1 MGNKRR
7 RASIVILAVVF
18 SAVALF
24 TVAYDVLKR
33 FNVSSIEENVVNA
46 ASYTGRSHFTMD
58 LSSVSTSGT
67 ALSFDNGI
75 YMIYFCGGIGGGS
88 SNYGMPGG
96 NIAFYSGSSMTVKR
110 KTGGSP
116 AKSGNTDL
124 GNSAG
129 KASTSETLFYG
140 TPAKGGDA
148 VSVQSNFALPNSKTS
163 GESWA
168 AGGGGG
174 YSWGSSSASAASGEQ
189 NAAFN
194 IGSSA
199 SGAVLYGAR
208 ASTTAKG
215 KQGDGSTVSSNGGKL
230 IYSYS
235 GYGYGGV
242 YYGLGSGGGAGL
254 YDGGGGLYNKQL
266 TSEPSKKLATG
277 GAGSSSTNCYPI
289 CASNSTFCPSGAPY
303 MATVHFYRLDPID
316 SQTPQN
322 ATYTFDGGGHTLNIP
337 SGLNAA
343 STTSSSSSFRY
354 QPCAFGTSAMNSSGV
369 LPSGNGPGAFGCWNP
384 YSWKSYATNS
394 SGTIESKELG
404 YRTAW
409 VYSTDNGSTWST
421 TPPYCETAGT
431 TTTVKC
437 KYVLY
442 AKTGSTTISSSKY
455 TPTYGM
461 KYTDPTQAAKDSN
474 YTIKEVTR
482 TITINKRGTAAV
494 NAPAPSGKRY
504 NGYSQKLIETAGA
517 VRGYIPTG
525 SSTTTLVSG
534 GTMYYKLT
542 DSSGNVKV
550 NWTTN
555 PDDIQAKDWGD
566 YKIYYYGTLAGCD
579 SSSTSAYVDVSIA
592 KFLGQTT
599 ISPPTG
605 KTGLKYNAGN
615 QVLVNAGSVTGYTKV
630 EDGTQVTTTGTM
642 TYQVTK
648 PDGSTSGW
656 VSATNA
662 TGDVPGKYTV
672 AYKGS
677 VTDCDPKTGSFEVTI
692 GTGQLYISGGSV
704 SLSNLSAYN
713 GSGQTLLSSNS
724 KTVAFNGTT
733 TNYVSYRAATV
744 NTHFTWSYTLQKKNA
759 SNAFVDVSGKTNQSS
774 LDNVKP
780 VDAGTYRVKIKAVS
794 KDSAKYS
801 DSTEFYTDEKTLS
814 PYKLIIANDYIS
826 YNSAQ
831 SYNPNTSWSITS
843 SNPFCSSNL
852 ATKGTDYEI
861 RYYAYKWNGSSNS
874 SFLSDVLLGSMKAT
888 DAGKYHIGYYAKAL
902 TANFSN
908 SDRVEDNA
916 SNRYFEI
923 LKANLTA
930 AQVTM
935 PSANNRTFD
944 TTSKALL
951 TGTPSSTS
959 GGTWSYKVTAY
970 TPKQSGYAGVYV
982 SSSQTKIAD
991 LTATSA
997 GTYTVQCKIAATSNY
1012 NEYTQNVT
1020 VTIDQKQ
1027 FVVTTKP
1034 QLYESTLTYDIT
1046 DQLIIKTNGWG
1057 VIENGTIADADYT
1070 AKYQIYETN
1079 ESTTVGSVKNSWSAV
1094 KTANAG
1100 DYKVKYM
1107 AEPKSTAYKNNY
1119 TASSW
1124 VWATGTNC
1132 STDGV
1137 VHIEKNSTN
1146 PVRLPQGNNAYYNGN
1161 PQRLL
1166 ATSASAVYENA
1177 TVSYCDTEDG
1187 EYYTDYT
1194 LVTGVNAGDYWV
1206 WMKTSETANYKVTK
1220 IKFKYTISKATADGT
1235 EPTGITGLEY
1245 NGNEQ
1250 PLIQAPG
1257 VLGEWTVTATGAKIK
1272 KGSKYYYA
1280 VDTIPSSDSGWTENW
1295 ETLTAKTAD
1304 THKVYYYIAGDDNHN
1319 STPKTAGSNVK
1330 CIQVPIS
1337 SSNAWLT
1344 KQPTPNT
1351 GLEYNGDPKQLLSV
1365 AGEAKHGTVKYR
1377 IGNSGNWETSISA
1390 TAMKKTDAG
1399 TYTVQYYI
1407 AADSGSGWSDGY
1419 YDNAN
1424 QKPFSMT
1431 VTIAAYKATIAT
1443 YPNPT
1448 RTFTVSYG
1456 SDGTIVTHK
1465 LLSDSTK
1472 GSVNLKF
1479 GSTTARMGSIQY
1491 KLRKQ
1496 NDGVNGYITG
1506 KNWNTDINQMT
1517 VSNAGDYILDYKIV
1531 AADNDNNYLDSD
1543 PQSISI
1549 TVYKGTPTVVAPI
1562 PNTVSVYDGTSKNL
1576 LVDNGSVGIGWKMQY
1591 RVPTKYTNG
1600 SPEWPTDG
1608 WTDLP
1613 STLPANLKGTN
1624 AGNYYIQYRA
1634 AAISTDNC
1642 ENSAIGTIIATIQK
1656 LQISVPAASA
1666 EDKLFNNGY
1675 QQLLSTIE
1683 AGVSADDG
1691 FIIYRILKKGT
1702 NNAYSAVIP
1711 HSNGT
1716 AVTNPSGATVDTA
1729 KRFNGSGVPTAS
1741 GEWINNID
1749 YIKVKDVADYTIEF
1763 KVITKSSNYSTSNLG
1778 TISASILSNQAAVV
1792 TAPVGK
1798 SGLSYVG
1805 SSIGLLSKVGVA
1817 NAMGTMNYKVTG
1829 PSTNVGFTTDTSKI
1843 VGTYP
1848 GSYTITY
1855 YAKGKSTGYENSPES
1870 SFMVTIDQ
1878 GQAEYGNNDTNK
1890 PAAPTATLAYNGTK
1904 LGLLGNAGTSNTS
1917 TGTLKYQ
1924 LSKVGV
1930 SNAMVAFTNDSSK
1943 IVAELPN
1950 TYKVEYY
1957 IEGKTVGGYK
1967 CYYDTPVQFFTV
1979 TINKG
1984 SATSLITKPTAK
1996 AGTDLVYTTGNNG
2009 AAVQKALF
2017 NQGSLKTNTGGK
2029 TIGKLQYRI
2038 KGDAN
2043 QGADADWFD
2052 DWGTGVY
2059 PDLLKRGLPG
2069 TYTVQYRFVSATDS
2083 GVRLYYDYHET
2094 DVSWF
2099 DVTIGA
2105 AAASISAGQEPKA
2118 SAGTSLVYKDGAPI
2132 MLLQS
2137 GGVPVHGKM
2146 QYRVVNNAGE
2156 PIEMYQSIIDA
2167 NGNVTGK
2174 GTDVISG
2181 ANGWV
2186 STATYNY
2193 KDITV
2198 NDPGYYTIEYYVQG
2212 DADYLDSG
2220 MGYISLTVAK
2230 AQLKAGT
2237 HYVAPQKI
2245 NNLSFT
2251 GVAQN
2256 LITPGSF
2263 KSGYT
2268 GTFMYRMNDSSSFIE
2283 WDADSFKGIKAT
2295 AYTISWY
2302 IQDVYGYENSYV
2314 QAITVTIGK
2323 TGGGINRGSLN
2334 GISGLIYNNAD
2345 QQLFTGAASQVYL
2358 STDTIK
2364 DEKATIYYAITQS
2377 NTVAPGDKDVVS
2389 TDISALTKTTAYNDS
2404 GNQIKYYL
2412 WYRADATASYNEVG
2426 WGCTGL
2432 YTTIGKATYSVSISK
2447 NNDVVYDGLP
2457 HKIYAGNQYVVS
2469 SNSGTDDTWVDVQ
2482 TVLTYVGYNGAT
2494 ENLTPDN
2501 SVTNAGTYTL
2511 QFTCTPK
2518 AGKTYSKQ
2526 IAGSTTS
2533 FVFKILQTDSISGIT
2548 ISGLTLTSSAIN
2560 ANGSAKPFNAN
2571 QNINL
2576 SVFNNNQYN
2585 GITSN
2590 NYVNNNVEYNQLGY
2604 LFTQESDE
2612 SALGSFND
2620 CTTASSLNTAIK
2632 NLSTSTAGTW
2642 YLWFSVLSHN
2652 SLQNGVI
2659 FKAATINVTRYDAT
2673 NVTMKGLTITGST
2686 SADIKNGSSVYKGS
2700 SYKIV
2705 KSGATVSF
2713 DQSLIYSG
2721 VKYAINSDG
2730 TTAPTVDNDWK
2741 STVAELPTKTDVGT
2755 YYLWIKWN
2763 QSDNLTETTGRVYG
2777 SFKITQLTDFTNYY
2791 FTGLSFEP
2799 QTSSTTA
2806 DGYKTYS
2813 LTFSN
2818 TNQKVI
2824 KASSTP
2830 TVKVNSSSTD
2840 TTTTINNLTTSFAAS
2855 NAFKIGVCNNQT
2867 TMTGTYYTLA
2877 NYSSL
2882 VVKNVDTYYLWISW
2896 SGSANVA
2903 AGSKIYQI
2911 DNNTYQNNAVVGTK
2925 ISFQVKKNSDASSL
2939 VSLTNQSKV
2948 AKYYGGVS
2956 QHQYQYTFTDIE
2968 FKGVQQQLFEADETP
2983 VVQING
2989 VNYSSSTT
2997 FKYLLTKDDN
3007 ETTVAATTGGW
3018 QNTIAAAKVTDIG
3031 VYHLWLKITINNTTS
3046 VYAVKYYDL
3055 GSAEIIPTTSFVQI
3069 PPKQITGLVTD
3080 TQTAHQLITKSTQT
3094 KPAVEYWLE
3103 GVSTSWTENATS
3115 LTRVAAGTYR
3125 IYYRGATYTE
3135 NGVTIFN
3142 ALTLEANQ
3150 TNYPYVEVSI
3160 SQTNASIKTMPSKKN
3175 NVYYTGHAISNDD
3188 LFNQGSAQYENQTT
3202 HQMTEINLL
3211 YSWEDTQNSF
3221 VPYANLTKKTAAGS
3235 YHLYFKPDTRNM
3247 GDNVGPIDSA
3257 TVFITVEIKKVEVE
3271 NSNLVTEE
3279 NDNLIYTASE
3289 YQVFL
3294 NEMDYSLYYEVNGN
3308 KIYLKESNGTTKI
3321 KYTNHKSDT
3330 TYGALGVIK
3339 YGVSTNP
3346 EIEPAP
3352 SEWKTNYSDVTIRQV
3367 GTYYPWIKVE
3377 AGDNHNALNPVC
3389 FELNT
3394 ITIKPA
3400 DANSISLKKT
3410 TYSGQTYHYNS
3421 LERQMISDFNLVVEV
3436 QKRDANGNVVSGYNP
3451 MENDRKGNV
3460 YYALNDSST
3469 NSPDP
3474 SNKSLNGW
3482 HTSWETLTK
3491 SKYGTYYLWIMF
3503 EDDGGS
3509 NFETIRQCLTT
3520 YATNDGSTRDAI
3532 KIEKAEYSELSVS
3545 GITGL
3550 SVMFNGA
3557 NQGYNDGLIA
3567 GELKVSIGGYDVTDE
3582 IDIGNVKYC
3591 FKTTTE
3597 SAPLATD
3604 DCWKAILSAKALA
3617 VGNYQLYVKLALKSG
3632 NNYQN
3637 IDGTIPLI
3645 YAMFVAPNY
3654 AEIYRVDERYL
3665 DVIAPE
3671 FYDLTYNG
3679 KNQRIIKTGATVRLK
3694 NGNQLVGD
3702 MGRAYYYISGSPD
3715 VRTQTGTT
3723 SDNTWHYTITGSNL
3737 VQLHAGTYYIWLKF
3751 NQGTS
3756 HTALEPRYIGSVT
3769 IAQADPQSEL
3779 RKTTLSG
3786 MTFTSSTYNGAEHT
3800 LVGKT
3805 NDNYNIVV
3813 QKFSNG
3819 YTLNST
3825 NDYSKIE
3832 YGYSSDPSIA
3842 PAEWVD
3848 ENNLDALKARNAGNY
3863 YIWVKVTG
3871 KPNPKNGQYNI
3882 ADYMRCYA
3890 IDNPNEKAVI
3900 TKAILTKSYFYGINT
3915 HSGLSYIGKNQVLAD
3930 LTPNTEGKLTIKINT
3945 SVGDVNM
3952 ETYNPNIVVRWG
3964 LGTGSATNAGP
3975 TNANAWVTDLSRITG
3990 KNAID
3995 YYLWVKVT
4003 GSDNIEDF
4011 TGYYAKISIAKAQ
4024 IAYLVKPQYYGDGI
4038 NPQLTYNC
4046 AEQSLLVREPVAYFA
4061 PTTTTYYTDPDEV
4074 VSGKPY
4080 YLASEVQYQ
4089 YQVNNGNS
4097 ISNYINVKGIDAG
4110 ILNQVSNTYIGT
4122 RYRVSYNVV
4131 AGNNWNQKSEY
4142 VDVYI
4147 APIDASDYNFGLINN
4162 PNPVTGIVYDENEHE
4177 LITYGHLAIMDNDR
4191 GTANEGAKIAF
4202 WYTDQPNNKYYYY
4215 YNKTSGNYVWENG
4228 KLPGRTDHGTYYIQ
4242 YQIIAGTNNHNYYDS
4257 AIYGLEI
4264 NIAQRQIKWHVNPR
4278 PIYGLKY
4285 NNHMQVAVEAG
4296 YFNHEINDN
4305 SVKVYYSKQ
4314 KPYTENREWSIEL
4327 PQVDKTGVW
4336 DIYYY
4341 VDFDADN
4348 KHNNVFIGPEN
4359 NDPAVGEL
4367 LQVLVER
4374 HVLSIRT
4381 APESTYME
4389 YTAEYQ
4395 NLIYY
4400 YSLSTDYASVFD
4412 PEDMPY
4418 FEYSFDRNVWNDYNI
4433 MAKDCGNYLIYY
4445 RLHYNDDIFD
4455 FLGKI
4460 PMSGEINAVIYT
4472 KYIVQGLVTAAYDLN
4487 TKTVSMAA
4495 DGYST
4500 ALQNEFSQYAKFQY
4514 RIYDEYNLN
4523 RTWEDWQQDGQ
4534 QLPMGTYQFRII
4546 VEDKINP
4553 TPNFNPYTQTE
4564 SYQIVEIKE
4573 DRKVFIVMPNN
4584 TYSTLAYVRAWIDF
4598 TGTMT
4603 YEKAPT
4609 QYRYEGWANTNGD
4622 KLFCTFKD
4630 LSTTGVKGKAVLRVQ
4645 TLNNAYYFRTA
4656 DELNQETRRK
4666 TLVKWNEEKD
4676 TYYKGLPTADLRV
4689 YLYEVYHIQY
4699 SGNGAVPMTGTVA
4712 PDESWKWHGID
4723 YLLEE
4728 NIYRKETTDTH
4739 ELLTPNGWN
4748 TARAGNGN
4756 NYPSGSYYRGNSSQI
4771 FYADFFKSDV
4781 VKYKINWIIMNDT
4794 DVYSIA
4800 LKTGKWFNANNDRSR
4815 ETGVYVEKDAPILL
4829 PQIVEDEDHNQ
4840 FWTGTLF
4847 NNYRIKGWFT
4857 TDDDWT
4863 IDDGII
4869 NNPYWKNIEYYF
4881 NMKATS
4887 NMTFVAVLEETT
4899 DDVQCVFQ
4907 DQQGKQISASGIVA
4921 NGAKSY
4927 LALSGMDTATYTT
4940 YQDGYQ
4946 EWMQTYGQS
4955 ALNAT
4960 PDDAITF
4967 TLQTNSTPEKPTENS
4982 ETTKNSFQ
4990 EYVTMFVILGVGL
5003 LMTVASLV
5011 VYLPM
5016 RKKLYTIK

>member
-24 TVAYDVLKR
+24 VVAYDILKR
-33 FNVSSIEENVVNA
+33 FNVSSVEENTVEA
-46 ASYTGRSHFTMD
+46 GS
-58 LSSVSTSGT
+58 SGT
-67 ALSFDNGI
+67 QYMGGGEIDATGKTSFYVVGGDSATRMEQTTLNFDNGTYIVFFAGKGGTEAYTNNGSGRGAVCFGFYKGNGQTIRIGIPGGTGNGSDNAYGMDGYGCTEVDTNFATPGGSLMEERQNMERYI
-75 YMIYFCGGIGGGS
+75 YLASNYSTSSSHIGGYSRAGGGGGFGYIIQS
-88 SNYGMPGG
+88 SDSPQLAWRNAADATFKGYSGEDWVDVARYLGVTTNNGNPNAFNQDCPGMPATQDSDGFRCVDG
-96 NIAFYSGSSMTVKR
+96 SGYGPDEVNCNGYKRSVTVY
-110 KTGGSP
+110 TQGANGSTYVN
-116 AKSGNTDL
+116 G
-124 GNSAG
+124 
-129 KASTSETLFYG
+129 
-140 TPAKGGDA
+140 
-148 VSVQSNFALPNSKTS
+148 
-163 GESWA
+163 

-174 YSWGSSSASAASGEQ
+174 YRKGG
-189 NAAFN
+189 
-194 IGSSA
+194 G
-199 SGAVLYGAR
+199 GAP
-208 ASTTAKG
+208 
-215 KQGDGSTVSSNGGKL
+215 SSNGV
-230 IYSYS
+230 
-235 GYGYGGV
+235 GYTEV
-242 YYGLGSGGGAGL
+242 
-254 YDGGGGLYNKQL
+254 DKRFPIGGGGSCSPWVYPLYSSDSVN
-266 TSEPSKKLATG
+266 
-277 GAGSSSTNCYPI
+277 GAKCLDGDGH
-289 CASNSTFCPSGAPY
+289 GA
-303 MATVHFYRLDPID
+303 VWFYRIDP
-316 SQTPQN
+316 SSLPQDVTGVYEN
-322 ATYTFDGGGHTLNIP
+322 SYTFPGVTVEN
-337 SGLNAA
+337 
-343 STTSSSSSFRY
+343 
-354 QPCAFGTSAMNSSGV
+354 AFGNSSETRWTPDSAALNLTNGAVSTGV
-369 LPSGNGPGAFGCWNP
+369 GA
-384 YSWKSYATNS
+384 
-394 SGTIESKELG
+394 
-404 YRTAW
+404 AW
-409 VYSTDNGSTWST
+409 VYKNPWTNEWTTDASSIKLKTLG
-421 TPPYCETAGT
+421 PGGTANR
-431 TTTVKC
+431 VQVEC
-437 KYVLY
+437 RYVLY
-442 AKTGSTTISSSKY
+442 ATGSTVANADGKLPPAYNMYYSD
-455 TPTYGM
+455 PVNAA
-461 KYTDPTQAAKDSN
+461 TDYD
-474 YTIKEVTR
+474 YTILTK
-482 TITINKRGTAAV
+482 TITLTLNPMGTV
-494 NAPAPSGKRY
+494 VPKNIPAFLTDLRY
-504 NGYSQKLIETAGA
+504 NSKNQQLVFEYDCIYGYRFENGSTVRNSNGGRIWFKA
-517 VRGYIPTG
+517 V
-525 SSTTTLVSG
+525 
-534 GTMYYKLT
+534 
-542 DSSGNVKV
+542 DSSGNVLT
-550 NWTTN
+550 NGQDLDGNEGWTDNATN
-555 PDDIQAKDWGD
+555 VVACNPGEYCVFWKLTLPGCTDYIPDEPLRGTIGVGQLDIIDWYARTDDISWNYSGEYHTPYWDGYYASTYFNSYSSSVRSGGVGAVLNQDFVVKYTLFKKTSSGDWVEYSPETTDQTVQANCKVAEAGTYRLGVRAVSLNPTLYTDSRYTQSDDLTIYAVRLYMNKPKLNSNQTWALNTA
-566 YKIYYYGTLAGCD
+566 YKIIDTPATLNNSGVD
-579 SSSTSAYVDVSIA
+579 SSNYTIHYRFTYENRDYGEDDVNQTATEPGTYYVYCWAEANNENYTTSSEVYECFSIRKLTLTVNDLTLPDVYDLTYDGQSHELLASDAKLFGGSYGDISYCLKNYTAGGTTTSWNNSFTPDINNIRGTHAGTYRIDIKVAASAYWNEYTYTYTVEEAIKPLKLSASAPVLKSTSI
-592 KFLGQTT
+592 
-599 ISPPTG
+599 I
-605 KTGLKYNAGN
+605 YNKN
-615 QVLVNAGSVTGYTKV
+615 SQKLL
-630 EDGTQVTTTGTM
+630 D
-642 TYQVTK
+642 
-648 PDGSTSGW
+648 
-656 VSATNA
+656 
-662 TGDVPGKYTV
+662 
-672 AYKGS
+672 
-677 VTDCDPKTGSFEVTI
+677 
-692 GTGQLYISGGSV
+692 SGGSV
-704 SLSNLSAYN
+704 TTKLANNANVPTNAYYI
-713 GSGQTLLSSNS
+713 
-724 KTVAFNGTT
+724 K
-733 TNYVSYRAATV
+733 
-744 NTHFTWSYTLQKKNA
+744 YT
-759 SNAFVDVSGKTNQSS
+759 
-774 LDNVKP
+774 
-780 VDAGTYRVKIKAVS
+780 TYRVGTN
-794 KDSAKYS
+794 SAS
-801 DSTEFYTDEKTLS
+801 STNTLS
-814 PYKLIIANDYIS
+814 NVS
-826 YNSAQ
+826 QQ
-831 SYNPNTSWSITS
+831 S
-843 SNPFCSSNL
+843 
-852 ATKGTDYEI
+852 
-861 RYYAYKWNGSSNS
+861 
-874 SFLSDVLLGSMKAT
+874 
-888 DAGKYHIGYYAKAL
+888 
-902 TANFSN
+902 
-908 SDRVEDNA
+908 
-916 SNRYFEI
+916 
-923 LKANLTA
+923 
-930 AQVTM
+930 
-935 PSANNRTFD
+935 
-944 TTSKALL
+944 
-951 TGTPSSTS
+951 
-959 GGTWSYKVTAY
+959 
-970 TPKQSGYAGVYV
+970 AGVYKV
-982 SSSQTKIAD
+982 KCNA
-991 LTATSA
+991 
-997 GTYTVQCKIAATSNY
+997 CP
-1012 NEYTQNVT
+1012 QN
-1020 VTIDQKQ
+1020 
-1027 FVVTTKP
+1027 
-1034 QLYESTLTYDIT
+1034 S
-1046 DQLIIKTNGWG
+1046 TNGY
-1057 VIENGTIADADYT
+1057 DYI
-1070 AKYQIYETN
+1070 Q
-1079 ESTTVGSVKNSWSAV
+1079 S
-1094 KTANAG
+1094 
-1100 DYKVKYM
+1100 DD
-1107 AEPKSTAYKNNY
+1107 
-1119 TASSW
+1119 
-1124 VWATGTNC
+1124 VWATGGNTD
-1132 STDGV
+1132 TDGEIRIDKAV
-1137 VHIEKNSTN
+1137 NSFTTKPNIYSYQYQYGNEIHFLGSTGYANETNSGTNILFSLDKNGTYTSYSNIYGIDAGNYTVWAKIPETTNYLETITSFTAVINKNNAGATN
-1146 PVRLPQGNNAYYNGN
+1146 PTGAKNLNYTSDPLCLLESPATIIEVMNNNGVKCKMGSKIYYVVDEIPSSNGTTDFVNGWTDDWTAVTAIESGKHRVYFYVDGNENFNRSGIRSIEVAVGDLVTCLTQQPVPYTGLVYNGS
-1161 PQRLL
+1161 PQQLL
-1166 ATSASAVYENA
+1166 ESPGTADHGTVCYRIGTSGN
-1177 TVSYCDTEDG
+1177 
-1187 EYYTDYT
+1187 
-1194 LVTGVNAGDYWV
+1194 WQ
-1206 WMKTSETANYKVTK
+1206 TAIDINEM
-1220 IKFKYTISKATADGT
+1220 KATA
-1235 EPTGITGLEY
+1235 
-1245 NGNEQ
+1245 
-1250 PLIQAPG
+1250 
-1257 VLGEWTVTATGAKIK
+1257 
-1272 KGSKYYYA
+1272 
-1280 VDTIPSSDSGWTENW
+1280 
-1295 ETLTAKTAD
+1295 
-1304 THKVYYYIAGDDNHN
+1304 
-1319 STPKTAGSNVK
+1319 
-1330 CIQVPIS
+1330 
-1337 SSNAWLT
+1337 
-1344 KQPTPNT
+1344 
-1351 GLEYNGDPKQLLSV
+1351 
-1365 AGEAKHGTVKYR
+1365 
-1377 IGNSGNWETSISA
+1377 
-1390 TAMKKTDAG
+1390 AG

-1407 AADSGSGWSDGY
+1407 VGEDGWPDGY
-1419 YDNAN
+1419 FMLSGHVPYE
-1424 QKPFSMT
+1424 MT
-1431 VTIAAYKATIAT
+1431 VTIAAYKATIDT

-1472 GSVNLKF
+1472 GSVNFKF
-1479 GSTTARMGSIQY
+1479 GSTTERMGSIQY

-1496 NDGVNGYITG
+1496 SDGVNGYITG

-1531 AADNDNNYLDSD
+1531 AADNNYLDSD

-1549 TVYKGTPTVVAPI
+1549 TVYKGTPTVVAPT

-1634 AAISTDNC
+1634 AADSTDNC

-1716 AVTNPSGATVDTA
+1716 AVSNPSGATVDTA
-1729 KRFNGSGVPTAS
+1729 KRFNVSGVPTAS
-1741 GEWINNID
+1741 GEWTNNIA
-1749 YIKVKDVADYTIEF
+1749 YIKVKDVANYTIEF

-1878 GQAEYGNNDTNK
+1878 GQAKYGNNDTNK

-1904 LGLLGNAGTSNTS
+1904 LSLLGNAGTSDTS

-1943 IVAELPN
+1943 IEAELPN

-1996 AGTDLVYTTGNNG
+1996 VGTDLVYTTGNNG

-2283 WDADSFKGIKAT
+2283 WNADSFKGIKAT

-2358 STDTIK
+2358 STDTVK

-2777 SFKITQLTDFTNYY
+2777 SFKITQLTNFTNYY

-3221 VPYANLTKKTAAGS
+3221 VPYANLTQKTAAGS

-3532 KIEKAEYSELSVS
+3532 KIEKAEYSELSIS

-3604 DCWKAILSAKALA
+3604 DSWKAILSAKALA

-3930 LTPNTEGKLTIKINT
+3930 LTPNTEGKLTIKINA
-3945 SVGDVNM
+3945 SVGDVNL

-3964 LGTGSATNAGP
+3964 LGTGSETNAGP

-4097 ISNYINVKGIDAG
+4097 INNYINVKGIDAG

-4122 RYRVSYNVV
+4122 RYRVSYNVI

-4215 YNKTSGNYVWENG
+4215 YNKTSSNYVWENG

-4374 HVLSIRT
+4374 HILSIRT

-4418 FEYSFDRNVWNDYNI
+4418 FEYSFDCNVWNDYNI

-4455 FLGKI
+4455 FSGKI

-4495 DGYST
+4495 DSYST

-4603 YEKAPT
+4603 YEEAPT

-4800 LKTGKWFNANNDRSR
+4800 LKTGKWFNVNNDRSR

-4857 TDDDWT
+4857 TDGDWT
-4863 IDDGII
+4863 IDDGI
-4869 NNPYWKNIEYYF
+4869 NDPHWKNIEYYF

-4887 NMTFVAVLEETT
+4887 NMTFVADLEETT

-4967 TLQTNSTPEKPTENS
+4967 TLQTNSTPEKPTENP
-4982 ETTKNSFQ
+4982 ETTKDSFQ